1 MMGSSGSVNGTGL
14 VKGNFK
20 LTEDEMH
27 ITWLY
32 LCKSYTRNL
41 GKSVA
46 IHDEKREQS
55 TEACGF

>member
-1 MMGSSGSVNGTGL
+1 MNGTGL

-27 ITWLY
+27 IAWLN
-32 LCKSYTRNL
+32 LCKSYTRSL
-41 GKSVA
+41 GKSIA

-55 TEACGF
+55 TGVCGF